1 MRLELIGPMDAVSRF
16 LVSLPLLPAE
26 LPRVGLGP
34 GLTNKPAL
42 FIDQVLL
49 RKYAPERPHEA
60 QLELT
65 VCGFVPWT
73 QDAGKLESARP

>member
-1 MRLELIGPMDAVSRF
+1 MDSISRF

-26 LPRVGLGP
+26 LPSAGLGP

-49 RKYAPERPHEA
+49 RKYAPERPHDA

-65 VCGFVPWT
+65 VCGFVPWA
-73 QDAGKLESARP
+73 DAAGKVESAKP